1 MSRRI
6 EFPLAGEKLKE
17 TGETRVDVWAVS
29 RDSETTVRM
38 LVQIDGALYQD
49 RFDGSKE
56 DCDTL
61 ELEAAGKDVWAVVAP
76 DAAEDADKAGEIL
89 SVEVVGND

>member
-6 EFPLAGEKLKE
+6 EFPLAGELLKE
-17 TGETRVDVWAVS
+17 TGEIRVDVWAVHRES
-29 RDSETTVRM
+29 RHTILM
-38 LVQIDGALYQD
+38 LIKHEDKLYQD
-49 RFDGSKE
+49 RFDGSEE

-61 ELEAAGKDVWAVVAP
+61 EQEAAGKDVWAVVKPDGDDTGKAP
-76 DAAEDADKAGEIL
+76 EIV